1 MNRKNGMT
9 VVEVSILLAILL
21 LLAAISVPALFQNQ
35 KKAREAECAINLDAI
50 ASACKRHAAEKGG
63 VPPAIEDLV
72 PAYLNALPICPAGG
86 TYTLGTPE
94 GDPPTCSIPGHHL

>member
-1 MNRKNGMT
+1 MNHKNGMT

-21 LLAAISVPALFQNQ
+21 LLAAISIPALFQNQ

-50 ASACKRHAAEKGG
+50 ASACKRHAAEQGG
-63 VPPAIEDLV
+63 FPPSLEALV
-72 PAYLNALPICPAGG
+72 PAYLGAPPICPAGG

-94 GDPPTCSIPGHHL
+94 GDPPSCSIPGHHL